1 MKLFSSCIAKDSL
14 RKTILGVGRGSALP
28 SSFLSDA
35 LVIGDDSINPVDASM
50 LGRAPQRIT
59 ITLPHHVYKQ
69 IAQRS
74 IVEGRSIS
82 NLAAYL
88 LERAV
93 FG

>member
-1 MKLFSSCIAKDSL
+1 MLSPVAGELEQVAAAGWPWAARAI
-14 RKTILGVGRGSALP
+14 GSH
-28 SSFLSDA
+28 A
-35 LVIGDDSINPVDASM
+35 LVTSDDSINPVDASM